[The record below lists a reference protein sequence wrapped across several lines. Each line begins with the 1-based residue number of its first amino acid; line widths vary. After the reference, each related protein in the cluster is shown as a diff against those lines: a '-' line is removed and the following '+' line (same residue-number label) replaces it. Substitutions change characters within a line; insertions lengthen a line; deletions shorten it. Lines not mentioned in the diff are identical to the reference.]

1 MGDLSF
7 IPSFLGKM
15 ILFLTLVVLLLP
27 EFLNGYR
34 HLGGRTPG
42 RSRSLFRLSADKD
55 DENSQDRKKPNT
67 KFDRVLD
74 DFVGKRYGAG
84 EAFYGKRK
92 SALSEDDFQALRLE
106 RQPKQEEIV
115 QNLKNNALLVI
126 GGLDDISQWVS
137 FDLLEKGFN
146 IRVASTDKKATVECI
161 GLDGNNADIVE
172 MDTLA
177 PTDDEFEYLL
187 GGVQA
192 ILISDSFMGGNKG
205 DEDCILAQRV
215 VKFLKAEKKRSGKD
229 SLKKI
234 VLVSHAGGYKGGKN
248 LGAKILDAI
257 LNPFSNVE
265 GGPKE
270 KVGMR
275 HASLETEIRTSG
287 YDYVIVRAPPI
298 VQTIRDCAEV
308 DLELIQEESFAS
320 PAVGVTGAVGLI
332 DLAEVAVQAMI
343 QDFSGI
349 TFAVREIQPS
359 GGFDI
364 DQPLVKSSAM
374 EAEYGEAPAKRR
386 GAVERI
392 PRPSYYNVLDMG
404 DREMKSSYLLRD
416 TEILKNEIGEDE
428 MVERYWEDQFS
439 RLRLD

>member
-1 MGDLSF
+1 MTLLALFVLS
-7 IPSFLGKM
+7 L
-15 ILFLTLVVLLLP
+15 LVGIS
-27 EFLNGYR
+27 GYR
-34 HLGGRTPG
+34 HFASKT
-42 RSRSLFRLSADKD
+42 SRRVVRRWLPLDADKD
-55 DENSQDRKKPNT
+55 DGAGKDGKKPNT

-92 SALSEDDFQALRLE
+92 SALSEDDFQALRQE
-106 RQPKQEEIV
+106 RAPKQEEIV

-126 GGLDDISQWVS
+126 GGLDDISQWVA

-146 IRVASTDKKATVECI
+146 IRVASTDKKASVECI

-177 PTDDEFEYLL
+177 PTEDEFEYLL

-192 ILISDSFMGGNKG
+192 ILISDRFMNGKNR
-205 DEDCILAQRV
+205 DEDCILSQRV
-215 VKFLKAEKKRSGKD
+215 VKFLKAEQKRSGKD
-229 SLKKI
+229 TLKKI

-248 LGAKILDAI
+248 VGEKILDAI

-265 GGPKE
+265 GGPQETIGK
-270 KVGMR
+270 R
-275 HASLETEIRTSG
+275 HASLETEIRSSG

-308 DLELIQEESFAS
+308 DLELVQDESFSS
-320 PAVGVTGAVGLI
+320 PATGVTGTVGLI

-359 GGFDI
+359 GGFDN
-364 DQPLVKSSAM
+364 DQPLVKSAAM
-374 EAEYGEAPAKRR
+374 EAEYGEAPARRR
-386 GAVERI
+386 GAEERI

-416 TEILKNEIGEDE
+416 TEVLKNEIGEDQ
-428 MVERYWEDQFS
+428 MVEKYWGDLFS
-439 RLRLD
+439 RLKLD